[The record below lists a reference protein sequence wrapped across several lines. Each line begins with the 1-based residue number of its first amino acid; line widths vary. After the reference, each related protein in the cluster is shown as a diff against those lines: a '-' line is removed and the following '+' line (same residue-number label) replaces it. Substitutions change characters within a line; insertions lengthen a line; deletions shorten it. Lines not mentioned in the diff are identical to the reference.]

1 MQVKQVA
8 LIMAAS
14 ASMLM
19 TGCGKKGP
27 LIYPDMLIAQP
38 PQQLKVAQSGSAL
51 RLSFDLPDKDRSG
64 RKLEDLEAILIGRRV
79 YQENDCV
86 SCQDQY
92 QALQKVDPAF
102 PAPAQRQGNRLVVVD
117 TDVRNGER
125 YQYRLQTVQKGGI
138 IGSATTTAMVKLLV
152 APNSP
157 ELKVRSVFGGF
168 IALDLTSVAQQ
179 EATLVGYTI
188 YRGEGSSGALVPMTT
203 LTGITHYEDQ
213 AVQRGVVYRYAA
225 TVVVKRDDGMLAES
239 EPSTAVAISIADDP
253 N

>member
-8 LIMAAS
+8 LMAAS
-14 ASMLM
+14 AAMLI

-38 PQQLKVAQSGSAL
+38 PQQLKVEQSGSAL

-64 RKLEDLEAILIGRRV
+64 RKLQDLEAILIGRRV

-102 PAPAQRQGNRLVVVD
+102 PAPAQRQGNRLVFVD

-138 IGSATTTAMVKLLV
+138 TGNATTTAMVKLLA

-157 ELKVRSVFGGF
+157 ELKARSAFGGF
-168 IALDLTSVAQQ
+168 IALDLTNVAQHD
-179 EATLVGYTI
+179 ATLVGYTI
-188 YRGEGSSGALVPMTT
+188 YRGEGARALVPVTT
-203 LTGITHYEDQ
+203 LAGGTTHYEDQ
-213 AVQRGVVYRYAA
+213 AVQRGVAYRYAA
-225 TVVVKRDDGMLAES
+225 SVVVKRADGMLAES
-239 EPSTAVAISIADDP
+239 EPSAAVAISVAEDP
-253 N
+253 S

>member
-1 MQVKQVA
+1 MLVKQVA
-8 LIMAAS
+8 LMAAS
-14 ASMLM
+14 AAMLM

-38 PQQLKVAQSGSAL
+38 PQQLKVEQSGSAL

-64 RKLEDLEAILIGRRV
+64 RKLQDLEAILIGRRV

-92 QALQKVDPAF
+92 QSLQKVDPAF
-102 PAPAQRQGNRLVVVD
+102 PAPAQRQGNRLVIVD

-138 IGSATTTAMVKLLV
+138 TGSATTTAMVKLLA
-152 APNSP
+152 APNP
-157 ELKVRSVFGGF
+157 PALKARSAFGGF

-179 EATLVGYTI
+179 DATLVGYTI
-188 YRGEGSSGALVPMTT
+188 YRGEGAGALVPVTT
-203 LTGITHYEDQ
+203 LTGGSTHYEDQ
-213 AVQRGVVYRYAA
+213 AVQRGVAYRYAA
-225 TVVVKRDDGMLAES
+225 SVVVKRADGMLAES
-239 EPSTAVAISIADDP
+239 EPSAAVAISVADDP
-253 N
+253 S

>member
-8 LIMAAS
+8 LMAAS
-14 ASMLM
+14 AALLM

-38 PQQLKVAQSGSAL
+38 PQQLKVEQRGSAL

-64 RKLEDLEAILIGRRV
+64 RKLQDLEAILIGRRV

-92 QALQKVDPAF
+92 QAFQKVDPAF

-138 IGSATTTAMVKLLV
+138 TGSVTTTAMVKLLA
-152 APNSP
+152 APHPP
-157 ELKVRSVFGGF
+157 ELKARSAFGGF
-168 IALDLTSVAQQ
+168 ISLDLASVAQQ
-179 EATLVGYTI
+179 DAALVGYTI
-188 YRGEGSSGALVPMTT
+188 YRGEGAGALVPLTT
-203 LTGITHYEDQ
+203 LTGGTTHYEDQ
-213 AVQRGVVYRYAA
+213 AVQRGVTYRYAA
-225 TVVVKRDDGMLAES
+225 SVVVKRADGMLAES
-239 EPSTAVAISIADDP
+239 EPSAAVAISVADDP
-253 N
+253 S

>member
-1 MQVKQVA
+1 MQAKQVA
-8 LIMAAS
+8 LMAAS
-14 ASMLM
+14 AAMLM

-38 PQQLKVAQSGSAL
+38 PQQLKVEQSGSAL

-92 QALQKVDPAF
+92 QALKKVDPAF
-102 PAPAQRQGNRLVVVD
+102 PSPAQRQGNRIVVVD
-117 TDVRNGER
+117 TDVSNGER
-125 YQYRLQTVQKGGI
+125 YQYRLQAVQKGGI
-138 IGSATTTAMVKLLV
+138 AGSVATTAMVKLLA
-152 APNSP
+152 APKTP
-157 ELKVRSVFGGF
+157 ELKARSVFGGF
-168 IALDLTSVAQQ
+168 IALDINGSVPQD
-179 EATLVGYTI
+179 ATLAGYTI
-188 YRGEGSSGALVPMTT
+188 YRAEGSGALVPVTT
-203 LTGITHYEDQ
+203 LTGTTHYEDQ

-225 TVVVKRDDGMLAES
+225 SVVVKRADGVQAES
-239 EPSTAVAISIADDP
+239 LPSPAVTISVLDDP